1 MTRRQIGAVK
11 ECVGSGL
18 WRAQEAR
25 YSRGG
30 GGASDGEKRGSAMD
44 RETGRWRDVETEKQL
59 ETRGHTRAIL
69 NFRRWR
75 FFLFKF

>member
-30 GGASDGEKRGSAMD
+30 GGASDGEKRGSGAVGQGHGRGDGEMERRGD
-44 RETGRWRDVETEKQL
+44 GEATGNSRPYPRDL
-59 ETRGHTRAIL
+59 
-69 NFRRWR
+69 
-75 FFLFKF
+75 KF